1 MEGNFMTT
9 FWLALGYLLT
19 LIDSRLQDG
28 LGVLLAFFGF

>member
-1 MEGNFMTT
+1 MESDFLSA

-19 LIDSRLQDG
+19 FIDSRLQDG